1 MNVHNFM
8 NFDNFWSLLAHFMV
22 LPACFKKGS
31 FSNLEIYKIFKY
43 LIN

>member
-22 LPACFKKGS
+22 LLACFKKSS
-31 FSNLEIYKIFKY
+31 FNNLEILKI
-43 LIN
+43 

>member
-22 LPACFKKGS
+22 LPACFKKVV
-31 FSNLEIYKIFKY
+31 
-43 LIN
+43 LII

>member
-1 MNVHNFM
+1 MDVHNFM

-22 LPACFKKGS
+22 LPCFKKGS
-31 FSNLEIYKIFKY
+31 FNNLD